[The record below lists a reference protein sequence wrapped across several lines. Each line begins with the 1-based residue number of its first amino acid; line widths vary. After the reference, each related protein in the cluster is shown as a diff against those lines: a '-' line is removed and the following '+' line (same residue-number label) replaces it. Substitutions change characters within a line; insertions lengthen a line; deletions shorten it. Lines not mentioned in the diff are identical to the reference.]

1 MQNDNKTRWT
11 VTVSKDT
18 DIALRSFLAQRGLK
32 KGDISKFVEDA
43 VKWRVLDETI
53 AEARSKFS
61 DLSQDDLQ
69 ALVDEA
75 SLAVRDDMRKEL
87 AEAIKKER

>member
-1 MQNDNKTRWT
+1 MHDDNKTRCT

-69 ALVDEA
+69 ALIDEA
-75 SLAVRDDMRKEL
+75 SIAVRDEMRKEL
-87 AEAIKKER
+87 AEAIRTAW